1 MKQILKIEI
10 PPIFPVIY
18 MSSPFDEWFGRKRR
32 FGSWFPDID
41 EMMRDVEKMMQEAFR
56 NVEQQVPRNLVKE
69 RKLDD
74 GSVVRETGPIVYG
87 YSVKIG
93 PDGKPVVRKF
103 GNIDAFSN
111 VLGGGLTVK
120 EEREPLVDVI
130 KGPDDLRVVA
140 EVPGV
145 NKEDLRLTADEN
157 MLTIESITG
166 QPRYHKKVEL
176 PEMVDPKTAKSIYK
190 NGILEVSFK
199 LKSKSGTGVP
209 INIE

>member
-74 GSVVRETGPIVYG
+74 GSVVRETSPIVYG

-103 GNIDAFSN
+103 GNIDAFPN

-199 LKSKSGTGVP
+199 LKSKTGTGVP